1 MKRILI
7 LGATSAIA
15 VAAARLWAARGDR
28 LVLVARDP
36 AKLRETANDLEVLG
50 AEGVTYET
58 ADLADSAGHAALIE
72 KALGALEGELDIAL
86 IAYGTLSD
94 QASSEADAA
103 TTLRE
108 LNINFLSVA
117 SLLTELANRLE
128 RQRHGTLAVI
138 SSVAGDRGRPSN
150 YVYGSAKGGLS
161 LFLQGLRGRLFRSG
175 VQVLTIKPGFVDT
188 PMTAEI
194 KKNPLFASPEQVAAD
209 IVRAIDKGRDTL
221 YTPFFWAFIMAI
233 IRLIPGALFKRLKL

>member
-15 VAAARLWAARGDR
+15 IATARLWAARGDH
-28 LVLVARDP
+28 LFLVARDA
-36 AKLRETANDLEVLG
+36 AKLGATANDLEVLG
-50 AEGVTYET
+50 AAGVIYET
-58 ADLADSAGHAALIE
+58 ADLADDAGHAALLE
-72 KALGALEGELDIAL
+72 KALGAFEGELDIAL

-94 QASSEADAA
+94 QAASEADAA

-108 LNINFLSVA
+108 LNTNFLSVA

-161 LFLQGLRGRLFRSG
+161 LFLEGLRGRLFRSG
-175 VQVLTIKPGFVDT
+175 VKVLTIKPGFVDT
-188 PMTAEI
+188 PMTADI
-194 KKNPLFASPEQVAAD
+194 KKNPLFASPEQVATD
-209 IVRAIDKGRDTL
+209 IVRAIDRGRDTL